1 MSKFRK
7 KVTVNIV
14 DIFRFHIRRE
24 RGVDVVCHRASGH
37 VPHILLTV
45 FFRHADDIEVRR
57 KSVTQRVDVYIVIN
71 ACRCSLILN
80 FLLSKRKNSSGA
92 LSSIRY
98 ILSEIFTHRVR
109 EKLHLLNF
117 ACRNRLALFIAG
129 GSKFTRDMMR

>member
-1 MSKFRK
+1 MSNLMSKFRK

-57 KSVTQRVDVYIVIN
+57 KGV
-71 ACRCSLILN
+71 
-80 FLLSKRKNSSGA
+80 F
-92 LSSIRY
+92 
-98 ILSEIFTHRVR
+98 LSES
-109 EKLHLLNF
+109 
-117 ACRNRLALFIAG
+117 AAG
-129 GSKFTRDMMR
+129 GFFPYTCRLMFVRYGNCLRGKRVF